1 MFGLLVVNTIFVLVT
16 AYMIYFFV
24 KKNNNIVISARQ
36 KKLFFVIFGLLNG
49 IISSLIMYLM
59 PANLQLIRTLI
70 TTIISIVVIRKTLKV
85 GWLKSITSFLII
97 MLGTIVGNFVV
108 PIIANLVLKINS
120 LETLTEN
127 IFLYFL
133 ANILIYLIAFLFIR
147 FTPFAKIVGQI
158 KNMKPVVILL
168 MVTIVLMWGHFYLQY
183 QHKSNLYIFIFSV
196 LSSIIYLSVSII
208 YTMQYQKSERILE
221 EQKQQAFYNQSLTTA
236 LQDFQRFKHDQVNH
250 LSVVYS
256 MLEKNNV
263 IDALT
268 YLKETQN
275 TTKSFSN
282 PALFNITNA
291 GLFGIISSKID
302 KANQSGIDF
311 DIKVIGQVGSIPN
324 VKISDLCE
332 VVGIYLDNA
341 IEEVIGNGKLKV
353 SMTLTSTDE
362 NVILKISNECGEI
375 PNLTKSSK
383 GTSHG
388 HGLVIA
394 NRILNSYSNILHSNI
409 FDKTTMEFTQTLT
422 IKIGVK

>member
-1 MFGLLVVNTIFVLVT
+1 MFGLTVVNTIFVFVT
-16 AYMIYFFV
+16 AYMIYLFV
-24 KKNNNIVISARQ
+24 KKNYNPVISARQ

-158 KNMKPVVILL
+158 KNMKPVAILL

>member
-1 MFGLLVVNTIFVLVT
+1 MFGLTVVNTIFVFVT
-16 AYMIYFFV
+16 AYMIYLFV
-24 KKNNNIVISARQ
+24 KKNYNPVITARQ

-59 PANLQLIRTLI
+59 PTEMQFLRTLI

-324 VKISDLCE
+324 VKISELCE

>member
-1 MFGLLVVNTIFVLVT
+1 MFGLTVVNTIFVFVT
-16 AYMIYFFV
+16 AYMIYLFV
-24 KKNNNIVISARQ
+24 KKNYNPVISGRQ